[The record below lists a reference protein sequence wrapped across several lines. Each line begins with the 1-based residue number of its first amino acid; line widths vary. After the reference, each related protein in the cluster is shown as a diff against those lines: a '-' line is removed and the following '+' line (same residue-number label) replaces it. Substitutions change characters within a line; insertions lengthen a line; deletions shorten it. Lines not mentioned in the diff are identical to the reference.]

1 MEHNQQ
7 SAAPSPL
14 ESGEVLLQGSPEA
27 TPPIV
32 GIGASA
38 GGLEALR
45 EFLGS
50 VPQASGI
57 GFVVVQHQDP
67 ASKSMLRELLQHST
81 SMTVVHAGDGVK
93 ILPDHVYIT
102 PASYEI
108 SVLHGVL
115 HLLESISPDVRHHPI
130 DGFFRALAADQRD
143 RSIGVILSG
152 TGSDGTLGLRSIKEC
167 AGTSF
172 VQSPQSAKF
181 DGMPRSAIEAELADV
196 VAPAAELASKIA
208 AFVKALPRMTPS
220 TELGVSESDQNGLDK
235 VILLLRAQTGND
247 FSHYKK
253 NTLFRRIERRMTLH
267 LIGNIADYV
276 RYLQNNPQ
284 ELDLLFKELLIGVTS
299 FFRDPEVWEQLKTDL
314 IPELLALH
322 PNGANLRAWVPACS
336 TGEEAYS
343 LAIIFLEALEHF
355 RPTVPYSLQIFATDL
370 DVDAINQ
377 ARVGMYLPNISAD
390 VSAARLGRYFTSD
403 ERGYRISK
411 RIREMVIFA
420 PHNLIMDPPFTR
432 LNIVCCRNLLI
443 YLDTQL
449 QRKIFPLFQ
458 HSLQTGGVMVLGTSE
473 TISSADAMFEVVPG
487 KNRIYRRRTAVLRT
501 EMDQLP
507 AVFSSRPVAG
517 VAGVAGEHRRGSDVP
532 SNLNVQ
538 ALTDSLL
545 LQKFSPAAVLCTA
558 RGDLVY
564 ISGKTGKYLEPA
576 AGKANLNLF
585 SMARD
590 ELAGALQEAFSRALR
605 QEEAVKIK
613 SIAVGSAVVA
623 ITVQAIA
630 EPSAL
635 TGMVL
640 VVFSEQETATAQS
653 KAQGRQHP
661 KNNSNQHLTAL
672 NSELAQSLEELV
684 HTREELKIAR
694 EEMQTS
700 QEELKSTNEELQ
712 STNEELQSTNEELTS
727 SKEEMQSM
735 NEEMQTVNHELHSKL
750 GDFSR
755 SNDDM
760 KNLLNSTEIATL
772 FLDSG
777 LRIRSFTDRT
787 TSIIKLIP
795 SDTGRAITD
804 LVSTL
809 EYDRLADD
817 AHEVLRTL
825 VTQEKQIRSINGQWF
840 TVRTMPYR
848 TQNNLIDGVVI
859 TFIDYTA
866 AKIIESTAREALAA
880 LEMGTAYLSDEHGAE
895 SEQRRVRELETAI
908 NKAKTMLHAQLKL

>member
-1 MEHNQQ
+1 
-7 SAAPSPL
+7 
-14 ESGEVLLQGSPEA
+14 
-27 TPPIV
+27 
-32 GIGASA
+32 
-38 GGLEALR
+38 
-45 EFLGS
+45 
-50 VPQASGI
+50 
-57 GFVVVQHQDP
+57 
-67 ASKSMLRELLQHST
+67 
-81 SMTVVHAGDGVK
+81 
-93 ILPDHVYIT
+93 
-102 PASYEI
+102 
-108 SVLHGVL
+108 
-115 HLLESISPDVRHHPI
+115 
-130 DGFFRALAADQRD
+130 
-143 RSIGVILSG
+143 
-152 TGSDGTLGLRSIKEC
+152 
-167 AGTSF
+167 
-172 VQSPQSAKF
+172 
-181 DGMPRSAIEAELADV
+181 
-196 VAPAAELASKIA
+196 
-208 AFVKALPRMTPS
+208 
-220 TELGVSESDQNGLDK
+220 
-235 VILLLRAQTGND
+235 
-247 FSHYKK
+247 
-253 NTLFRRIERRMTLH
+253 
-267 LIGNIADYV
+267 
-276 RYLQNNPQ
+276 
-284 ELDLLFKELLIGVTS
+284 
-299 FFRDPEVWEQLKTDL
+299 
-314 IPELLALH
+314 
-322 PNGANLRAWVPACS
+322 
-336 TGEEAYS
+336 
-343 LAIIFLEALEHF
+343 
-355 RPTVPYSLQIFATDL
+355 
-370 DVDAINQ
+370 
-377 ARVGMYLPNISAD
+377 
-390 VSAARLGRYFTSD
+390 
-403 ERGYRISK
+403 
-411 RIREMVIFA
+411 
-420 PHNLIMDPPFTR
+420 MDPPFTR

-750 GDFSR
+750 VDFSR